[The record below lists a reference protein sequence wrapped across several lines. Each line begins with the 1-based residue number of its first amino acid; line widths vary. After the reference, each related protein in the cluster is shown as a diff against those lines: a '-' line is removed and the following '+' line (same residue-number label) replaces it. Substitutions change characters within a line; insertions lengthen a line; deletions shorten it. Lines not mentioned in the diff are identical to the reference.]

1 MGEGDE
7 LLTFALTQHDADRTA
22 DTPLDTV
29 MEAVTP
35 LHVNARTVAQAAK
48 AGVPLAR
55 KIIAE
60 AAEAL
65 GVGLVNIIHIFN
77 PELIILG
84 GGVSQIGELLIEPAR
99 RVVEAR
105 AMPVS
110 RDAARIVMAE
120 LGTDTGLVGAGALLV
135 STP

>member
-1 MGEGDE
+1 
-7 LLTFALTQHDADRTA
+7 
-22 DTPLDTV
+22 
-29 MEAVTP
+29 
-35 LHVNARTVAQAAK
+35 
-48 AGVPLAR
+48 
-55 KIIAE
+55 IAE

-77 PELIILG
+77 PELIVLG
-84 GGVSQIGELLIEPAR
+84 GGVSQIGEMLIEPAR

-105 AMPVS
+105 AMPVP
-110 RDAARIVMAE
+110 RDAAHIVMAE